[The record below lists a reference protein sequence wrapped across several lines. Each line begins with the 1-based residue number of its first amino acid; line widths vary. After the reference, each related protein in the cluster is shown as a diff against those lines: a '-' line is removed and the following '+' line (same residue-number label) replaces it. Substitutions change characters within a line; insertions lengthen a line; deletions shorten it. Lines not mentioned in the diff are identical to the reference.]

1 MTQQISEAKA
11 RGQKIAEFL
20 KGLRKQEGL
29 ITEFDES
36 LWHSLVDYATVYSY
50 KDMRFTFKDGTEIK
64 AIEPAPDN
72 SLDGIIIRKYTTCT
86 DKKAGRPEGGF
97 SQSEKC

>member
-1 MTQQISEAKA
+1 M
-11 RGQKIAEFL
+11 QKIAEFL

-29 ITEFDES
+29 ISEFDEG

-64 AIEPAPDN
+64 AIEPTPDK
-72 SLDGIIIRKYTTCT
+72 SLDGIIIRKYTTHPTC
-86 DKKAGRPEGGF
+86 P
-97 SQSEKC
+97 